1 MSKKSLSILIIAVG
15 VIVIIGLFAWQGQP
29 SKETG
34 PSGEETFPPITQ
46 NILDGMIKEID
57 YQNTESFVML
67 VNTTNIAVATKNPI
81 EKNIRLDKWTEWALY
96 DQYKDEEVSS
106 KFTDAK
112 EKDNILVFVKE
123 DPESINDIEEFT
135 ALKVMI
141 FKR

>member
-1 MSKKSLSILIIAVG
+1 
-15 VIVIIGLFAWQGQP
+15 
-29 SKETG
+29 
-34 PSGEETFPPITQ
+34 
-46 NILDGMIKEID
+46 
-57 YQNTESFVML
+57 ML